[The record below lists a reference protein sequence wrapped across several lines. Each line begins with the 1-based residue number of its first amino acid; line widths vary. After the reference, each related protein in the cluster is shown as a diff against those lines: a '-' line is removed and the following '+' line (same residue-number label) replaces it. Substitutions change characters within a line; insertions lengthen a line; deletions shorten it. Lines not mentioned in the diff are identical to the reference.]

1 MHSLKPLFRLV
12 AFAAP
17 LLFSAPL
24 LGSAAY
30 ERPNILMI
38 AIDDLND
45 WTGFL
50 GGHPQAKTPRMDAL
64 AAKGVNFTNAH
75 CPAPGCSPS
84 RNAILLGAE
93 PTRTGLYPFYN
104 LVDVESEV
112 LEPYLPMPLFFR
124 QNGYFTAGFE
134 KVWHNPDNKWRQD
147 EQWDIYEPSG
157 GNKNLKLDAV
167 EGYVPGQKRLTA
179 APADNPP
186 EDFGDRRIA
195 NRAVDIL
202 AMKHDK
208 PFFLAVGF
216 ILPHSPFVAPR
227 ENFDRFPFPIAPP
240 PMLDGDLADI
250 PLAGRSNVQLYAD
263 IPLKQDKAWEK
274 VRRAY
279 LAATSFTDDNVGLI
293 LDALEKSPYADN
305 TIIMLWS
312 DHGYHLGE
320 KHTFSKFSLWEE
332 ATRTPFI
339 IYDPRNR
346 SGNGQATPQPVS
358 LIDIY
363 RTLSALTGLT
373 PPDYVDGES
382 LVPLLGKPDM
392 IKQTP
397 ALTTWGRGNYTVR
410 SLDWRYTRYFD
421 GSEELYRHSDDPN
434 EWTNLAGEAGYRTLI
449 DKLAEFMPK
458 TEAPQVPNGG
468 LRPADADNPDQPIKN
483 FQNQAR
489 QYEKLGLQPP
499 LGLDD

>member
-1 MHSLKPLFRLV
+1 
-12 AFAAP
+12 
-17 LLFSAPL
+17 
-24 LGSAAY
+24 
-30 ERPNILMI
+30 MI
-38 AIDDLND
+38 AVDDLND

-186 EDFGDRRIA
+186 SDFGDRRSA
-195 NRAVDIL
+195 DRAVGIL
-202 AMKHDK
+202 EMKHKK

-216 ILPHSPFVAPR
+216 ILPHTPFIAPR

-240 PMLDGDLADI
+240 PMLAGDLADI
-250 PLAGRSNVQLYAD
+250 PLAGRSNAQLYVD

-274 VRRAY
+274 IRRGY
-279 LAATSFTDDNVGLI
+279 LAAISFTDDNVGLV

-363 RTLSALTGLT
+363 RTLADLTGLT

-382 LVPLLGKPDM
+382 LIPLLQNPQMTKR
-392 IKQTP
+392 TP

-458 TEAPQVPNGG
+458 TEAPQVTSGRALYNV
-468 LRPADADNPDQPIKN
+468 ADADEPERNIRSY
-483 FQNQAR
+483 QNLAR
-489 QYEKLGLQPP
+489 KYKELGLQPP
-499 LGLDD
+499 LGVDE